1 MAAAEQ
7 VPTPTTGLPGRGLDG
22 RRVVV
27 AGASG
32 CVGRLLLPELLA
44 AGAEVVALA
53 RRPETLSGVPK
64 IERVRSTLA
73 ADTSLRRALKGAH
86 AVIDVTRGAPP
97 DAGQLWL
104 PLHEAAAAAGVRRV
118 IALRCL
124 ADADPDAPPGA
135 PAPPGSELVVVRA
148 TPIVAAG
155 SAPVVALR
163 RLAERAPLLTT
174 GRWASQPAQPV
185 AAADVVRHLVA
196 LAARQEPTAGTLELG
211 GPDVVTLREMLEEV
225 GKAVGRRPLLASLPL
240 DVGAFSAFAFRAF
253 AGADETTVRTLLR
266 PARPLVV
273 RDDRIHRLVSL
284 PLVPFSTAVRA
295 AIAATRR
302 RGI

>member
-1 MAAAEQ
+1 VAAAEQ
-7 VPTPTTGLPGRGLDG
+7 VPSGLPGHLLAG

-44 AGAEVVALA
+44 AGADVVALS
-53 RRPETLSGVPK
+53 RRPETLSGVPL
-64 IERVRSTLA
+64 IERVRINMAS
-73 ADTSLRRALKGAH
+73 DTALRRAVKGAD
-86 AVIDVTRGAPP
+86 AVIDVTRGAPS
-97 DAGQLWL
+97 DTGELWL
-104 PLHEAAAAAGVRRV
+104 PLHEAATAAGVHRV
-118 IALRCL
+118 VALRCM
-124 ADADPDAPPGA
+124 ADAEPDVTVPP
-135 PAPPGSELVVVRA
+135 PAGVEVVLVRA

-163 RLAERAPLLTT
+163 RLAERAPLMTT

-185 AAADVVRHLVA
+185 AVADVVRHLVA
-196 LAARQEPTAGTLELG
+196 LAARQEPTSGTLELG

-225 GKAVGRRPLLASLPL
+225 GRAVGRRPLLASLPL
-240 DVGAFSAFAFRAF
+240 DVGALSAFAFRAF
-253 AGADETTVRTLLR
+253 AGADEATVRTLLR
-266 PARPLVV
+266 PSRPLVV
-273 RDDRIHRLVSL
+273 RDERIRRLVPA
-284 PLVPFSTAVRA
+284 PLVPFPTAVRA